1 MTQQA
6 QPAPAPVQRTPV
18 IEVRGLKK
26 KYRLGQIGG
35 GTLTA
40 DLQSWWARVRGKED
54 PNLKIG
60 TDTRLFG
67 TTFMALNGLDLTVYQ
82 GEALGIIGRNGA
94 GKSTLLKLLSR
105 ITAPT
110 EGDAQLMGRSVRT
123 QSHAV
128 KEILAVSPQETA
140 VAPGLT
146 VAENLELM
154 AGIYGRP
161 KARID
166 QVMDQLGLGQ
176 WAGHRAKTLSGGWQR
191 RLSIAMALVSQ
202 PEVLFL
208 DEPTLGL
215 DVLARRELW
224 EVIRDLKGRTTIVLT
239 THYLE
244 EAEAL
249 ADRIGVMKAGRLQAV
264 GTADELKALAGCDKF
279 EDAFVALAGEA
290 AVS

>member
-1 MTQQA
+1 MNAIQIMGLTKEYGGRRVVDQLELDI
-6 QPAPAPVQRTPV
+6 PVG
-18 IEVRGLKK
+18 ELFAL
-26 KYRLGQIGG
+26 LG
-35 GTLTA
+35 
-40 DLQSWWARVRGKED
+40 V
-54 PNLKIG
+54 
-60 TDTRLFG
+60 
-67 TTFMALNGLDLTVYQ
+67 
-82 GEALGIIGRNGA
+82 NGA
-94 GKSTLLKLLSR
+94 GKSTTIKMLSCL
-105 ITAPT
+105 TVPT
-110 EGDAQLMGRSVRT
+110 QGDARLMDRSVRSE
-123 QSHAV
+123 SHHA

-161 KARID
+161 KGRAEE
-166 QVMDQLGLGQ
+166 VMEQLGLTQ
-176 WAGHRAKTLSGGWQR
+176 WAKQRAKTLSGGWQR

-224 EVIRDLKGRTTIVLT
+224 GVIRGLKGHTTMILT

-244 EAEAL
+244 EAESL
-249 ADRIGVMKAGRLQAV
+249 ADRIGIMNAGRLRAL
-264 GTADELKALAGCDKF
+264 GTAAELKALAGCENF
-279 EDAFVALAGEA
+279 EDAFVALAGEE